1 MSPTRL
7 CVLALALTCC
17 TASFPDGNMVTSGKN
32 GKLKYAQTPKGDRIM
47 DYSHAG
53 YMGGGVALPEV
64 PGLDTVVMIA
74 GVEDYT
80 PLIQSAIDRVSAL
93 PVKDG
98 FRGAVILGPGTFPCS
113 GAINISADGV
123 VLRGSGT
130 PSDKRSTIVMSG
142 DRHAALN
149 IQRPR
154 PAHPRTHSDA
164 PAVKVTDKYVPFGSS
179 SVHLADASSFKPGDE
194 VWIRKP
200 VTSQW
205 IAFMHMDDLWRNGK
219 PETWLA
225 VGSYLTTARTISKV
239 SGRQVWFTVP
249 LADSY
254 DRQYTSD
261 STFVSLAPKDD
272 FLVKQSGVENLIV
285 VSPDQPVNH
294 TVSKYYGLRIYGKD
308 CWARDVDFYE
318 TMESVHVG
326 GSRITLRK
334 VSVIRNVDHVGSSK
348 PAEFAPDGSQ
358 VLMDSC
364 YVRGNNLWSVGI
376 GARIPG
382 PIVMLNCTFDG
393 NCRMQGHQRWS
404 TAFLLDNCKSPDGGI
419 DFLNRGEMGSGHGWT
434 TGWSVAWNCEAKEF
448 INQNPPGSYNW
459 MIGCIGKRVQQR
471 RPFDKEGP
479 FLPEGEYISHGTH
492 VSPESLYLSQLEER
506 LGKAAVKAIGY

>member
-1 MSPTRL
+1 MLLSVFLLLWLGLP
-7 CVLALALTCC
+7 AA
-17 TASFPDGNMVTSGKN
+17 AQQFIVTEKN
-32 GKLKYAQTPKGDRIM
+32 GRLRYAQTRRGDRIM

-53 YMGGGVALPEV
+53 YMGGGVALPKV
-64 PGLDTVVMIA
+64 PGVDTVVVTA

-98 FRGAVILGPGTFPCS
+98 FRGAVILGPGVFPCS
-113 GAINISADGV
+113 EAINISADGV

-130 PSDKRSTIVMSG
+130 PSDKLTTIMMSG
-142 DRHAALN
+142 ERHAALN
-149 IQRPR
+149 IRRQGPFRPR
-154 PAHPRTHSDA
+154 TDNPQG
-164 PAVKVTDKYVPFGSS
+164 VKVTDKYVPFGSS
-179 SVHLADASSFKPGDE
+179 SVHLADASSFKAGDE
-194 VWIRKP
+194 VRIWKP

-205 IAFMHMDDLWRNGK
+205 IAFMHMDDLWRDGK
-219 PETWLA
+219 HQTWLGA
-225 VGSYLTTARTISKV
+225 GSRLAANRTVSKV
-239 SGRQVWFTVP
+239 SGNRIWFTVP
-249 LADSY
+249 LPDSY
-254 DRQYTSD
+254 DREYTSD
-261 STFVSLAPKDD
+261 STFVSHAPNDD
-272 FLVKQSGVENLIV
+272 HLVKQSGVENLIV
-285 VSPDQPVNH
+285 VSPGQAVNH
-294 TVSKYYGLRIYGKD
+294 TESKYYGLRIYGKD
-308 CWARDVDFYE
+308 CWARDLDFFE

-382 PIVMLNCTFDG
+382 PIVMLYCTFEG

-459 MIGCIGKRVQQR
+459 MIGCIGKRVRQR

-492 VSPESLYLSQLEER
+492 VVPQSLYLSQLEER
-506 LGKAAVKAIGY
+506 LGKDAVTKMGY